1 MKIKIYLFLL
11 FIVLFSTG
19 KTLAQWDSKWG
30 IGIGGGAA
38 FGINEAVDRPLN
50 MQARIYALWLNG
62 IAPHLSGELGLGF
75 TKLASGKV
83 GGFSDYVTTLIPID
97 FRLRWA
103 PLSSEDWQPY
113 LYAGIGIA
121 SFNVGTV
128 PPNVAADGKTS
139 GTTPYIP
146 LGIGLYHKLSDN
158 WGIETHAGASP
169 SISDDLNPVH
179 DGRNDGWW
187 EGLIGIVY
195 HFYNG
200 NLDSD
205 GDGLT
210 DEQERI
216 LGTDPHNPDSDG
228 DGLTDGEEVNKYKT
242 NPLNADTDGDGLKDG
257 QEVKTYHTDP
267 VKADTDGD
275 GLTDGD
281 EVLKYKTDP
290 LKTDTDGD
298 DLSDGDEVLKH
309 HTDPL
314 KVDTDGDGLSDGDEV
329 LKYKTNPLTIDTDG
343 DQLSDGD
350 EVLKYHTNPLNTDTD
365 GGGVFD
371 GVEVKR
377 GTNPLDGSDDI
388 EKVKPKDELDLG
400 SVGGG
405 AIALE
410 GIEFDVAK
418 ATIRSTS
425 ETSLQK
431 ALKTMTNHPELEVEI
446 RGHTDNS
453 GKREKNVKLSLDRAE
468 SVRKWLI
475 EHGISGTRMTTKGFG
490 PDSPVAPNDT
500 PENKQKNR
508 RIEFARTK

>member
-1 MKIKIYLFLL
+1 MRKIIALIMLL
-11 FIVLFSTG
+11 GVVCTTG
-19 KTLAQWDSKWG
+19 SASAQWESKWG

-38 FGINEAVDRPLN
+38 FGINESVPRPLDA
-50 MQARIYALWLNG
+50 QARIYLLWLNG
-62 IAPHLSGELGLGF
+62 FAPHLSAELGAGF
-75 TKLASGKV
+75 TKLTSGAV
-83 GGFSDYVTTLIPID
+83 GGFSDYATTVIPID
-97 FRLRWA
+97 FRLRLA

-113 LYAGIGIA
+113 IYAGFGIA
-121 SFNVGTV
+121 NFTVNTV
-128 PPNVAADGKTS
+128 PYNAAADAKTS
-139 GTTPYIP
+139 GSTPYIP
-146 LGIGLYHKLSDN
+146 LGIGLYHKLSNN
-158 WGIETHAGASP
+158 WGIELHAGASP
-169 SISDDLNPVH
+169 SLSDDLNPAH
-179 DGRNDGWW
+179 DDKNDGWW
-187 EGLIGIVY
+187 NGLVGIVY

-228 DGLTDGEEVNKYKT
+228 DGLNDGEEVNKYKT

-257 QEVKTYHTDP
+257 AEVKTYNTDP
-267 VKADTDGD
+267 LKADTDGD
-275 GLTDGD
+275 GLNDGE

-290 LKTDTDGD
+290 LKADTDGD
-298 DLSDGDEVLKH
+298 GLSDGDEVLKH

-314 KVDTDGDGLSDGDEV
+314 KVDTDGDGLGDGDEV
-329 LKYKTNPLTIDTDG
+329 MKYKTNPLTADTDG
-343 DQLSDGD
+343 DQLNDGE
-350 EVLKYHTNPLNTDTD
+350 EVTKYHTNPLNPDTD

-371 GVEVKR
+371 GVEVRR
-377 GTNPLDGSDDI
+377 GTNPLDANDDI

-400 SVGGG
+400 AVGGG

-418 ATIRSTS
+418 ATIRPTS

-453 GKREKNVKLSLDRAE
+453 GKREKNVKLSRDRAE
-468 SVRKWLI
+468 SVKKWLVDHSI
-475 EHGISGTRMTTKGFG
+475 APTRMTTKGFG